1 MTKSVSKVL
10 TTSTVVAVAA
20 TAINQA
26 EALNDRPHHNRLR
39 TLQEGEDASTSTS
52 LSMPTNVESISNL
65 MEDEE
70 PKFQEKKEK
79 MDIGILMSSVM
90 KNGKFADTVSQAF
103 DEMGEWDKQDLVEKV
118 DELVDVVKHL
128 LHGSK
133 SGKSKSG
140 KTAKSGFGMNAAVES
155 DYSSGYLGGLETSDY
170 MSKSGKSESKSGKSS
185 EGKIVLC
192 VVLLTYL
199 FIIVLSPILSYP
211 HILSLSSLYTQ
222 NAPKKSVQLV
232 LMVVKLLGLSHLI
245 QFPVTVGLGHVV
257 KTLTAM
263 VVVSFVFCVLLSAF
277 L

>member
-10 TTSTVVAVAA
+10 KTSTVVAAAA
-20 TAINQA
+20 TAINQV
-26 EALNDRPHHNRLR
+26 EALNDHPQQHRLR
-39 TLQEGEDASTSTS
+39 ALQEGGEDASTSTS

-133 SGKSKSG
+133 SGK
-140 KTAKSGFGMNAAVES
+140 
-155 DYSSGYLGGLETSDY
+155 
-170 MSKSGKSESKSGKSS
+170 SKSGKSESKSGKSS